1 MDINLFL
8 TIIGIIGTV
17 AYGISGALVGI
28 ENKLDA
34 FGVIVL
40 GVITATGGG
49 FLRDL
54 ILGVYN
60 GGIVNVDNNFV
71 IFSEWWY
78 PLIGFGVSVIVFS
91 IMWFIREL
99 DWEDSPIYR
108 RTYLIIDAIGLG
120 TFVIVGALRAK
131 NLGVEAPAIL
141 IFFSVLTCV
150 GGSMLRDILVCK
162 IPVIFRKH
170 IYAIAAIIGAVYFVF
185 INMTGVDIWISSLT
199 TIAIV
204 VTIRILA
211 AHYKWNFPKI
221 HLKNE

>member
-1 MDINLFL
+1 MDINSFL
-8 TIIGIIGTV
+8 LVIGIIGTV

-34 FGVIVL
+34 FGVVVL

-54 ILGVYN
+54 ILGAYV
-60 GGIVNVDNNFV
+60 GENNFV
-71 IFSEWWY
+71 IFAEWWY
-78 PLIGFGVSVIVFS
+78 PLIGFGVSVLVFS
-91 IMWFIREL
+91 IMWFIKEL
-99 DWEDSPIYR
+99 DWEDSLVYR
-108 RTYLIIDAIGLG
+108 RTYLIVDAIGLG
-120 TFVIVGALRAK
+120 TFVIVGALRAMSF
-131 NLGVEAPAIL
+131 GVQSQAII

-185 INMTGVDIWISSLT
+185 INMTGIDIWISSLT

-211 AHYKWNFPKI
+211 AHFKWNFPRI
-221 HLKNE
+221 HLKNQE

>member
-8 TIIGIIGTV
+8 TVIGIIGTV

-34 FGVIVL
+34 FGVVVL

-54 ILGVYN
+54 ILGAYV
-60 GGIVNVDNNFV
+60 GENNFV

-99 DWEDSPIYR
+99 DWEDSLIYR
-108 RTYLIIDAIGLG
+108 RTYLIVDAIGLG
-120 TFVIVGALRAK
+120 TFVIVGALRAQ
-131 NLGVEAPAIL
+131 NLNATEPAIM

-185 INMTGVDIWISSLT
+185 INMTGVNIWISSLT

-204 VTIRILA
+204 VTIRVLA
-211 AHYKWNFPKI
+211 AHFKWNFPKI

>member
-1 MDINLFL
+1 MDINSFL
-8 TIIGIIGTV
+8 LIIGIIGTV

-34 FGVIVL
+34 FGVCVL

-54 ILGVYN
+54 IIGSYMKE
-60 GGIVNVDNNFV
+60 NNFV

-78 PLIGFGVSVIVFS
+78 PLIGFVVSIIVFL
-91 IMWFIREL
+91 IMWFIKDL
-99 DWEDSPIYR
+99 DWEESKIYR
-108 RTYLIIDAIGLG
+108 NTYLVVDAVGLG
-120 TFVIVGALRAK
+120 TFVIVGALRAESF
-131 NLGVEAPAIL
+131 GVESRAVL
-141 IFFSVLTCV
+141 VFFAVLTCV
-150 GGSMLRDILVCK
+150 GGSVLRDILVTK

-170 IYAIAAIIGAVYFVF
+170 IYAIAAIIGSVYFVL
-185 INMTGVDIWISSLT
+185 INLTGISLWISSIT

-211 AHYKWNFPKI
+211 AHYKWNFPRI
-221 HLKNE
+221 HLKNEDKDNN